1 MGFSDRNYEE
11 SMFSSALGSL
21 EQSKVASFDLDDL
34 NDTITIVNR
43 FLLKFLKNKITD
55 REMKKY
61 GQTIGRFLFNVA
73 AEWNP
78 NQSEEVITCVVDKFC
93 SIIPKQH
100 ISSIEPKEIANL
112 FEEILKNI
120 GKMEKTK
127 VDPSEVLEAIVCISM
142 ETEYDSNVM
151 NFTQEFLTEILQQL
165 LLTLPVVDAISNERI
180 DQLTALL
187 TKVPNI
193 NPKCIN
199 LNKMI
204 SDMLNFASEHLIDGL
219 DISILKPFIES
230 ISVSLLGKYA
240 K

>member
-11 SMFSSALGSL
+11 SMFSSALGSPDR
-21 EQSKVASFDLDDL
+21 SKAASPDLDDL

-43 FLLKFLKNKITD
+43 FLLKFLRNKLSD

-61 GQTIGRFLFNVA
+61 GYSIGRFLFNVA
-73 AEWNP
+73 ADWNP
-78 NQSEEVITCVVDKFC
+78 KQSEEVITCVVDKFC
-93 SIIPKQH
+93 SIIPKQY

-112 FEEILKNI
+112 FEEILKTI

-127 VDPSEVLEAIVCISM
+127 IDPSEVLEAIICISM
-142 ETEYDSNVM
+142 EAEFDSSVI

-165 LLTLPVVDAISNERI
+165 LLTLPIVDAISNERI
-180 DQLTALL
+180 DQLTLL
-187 TKVPNI
+187 LAKVPNI
-193 NPKCIN
+193 NPRCIN
-199 LNKMI
+199 INKMI

-219 DISILKPFIES
+219 DILILKPFIES
-230 ISVSLLGKYA
+230 ISVSLLGKFA